1 MGDGGTSGTSD
12 VEKSGG
18 IFQPKRHEQIFKQTK
33 GHTNHCLWNVCLR
46 HGNLMVALDQ
56 VHLGKNSA
64 SPQIGGKIQELQQRI
79 FVLLR
84 HRI

>member
-1 MGDGGTSGTSD
+1 
-12 VEKSGG
+12 
-18 IFQPKRHEQIFKQTK
+18 
-33 GHTNHCLWNVCLR
+33 
-46 HGNLMVALDQ
+46 MVALDQ